1 MRKRDGLLGLVLLGV
16 GWPGIAAG
24 GEPDPEE
31 VRQRVEIYTRDL
43 EAEKPAPA
51 PKPRLKPAPA
61 PKPKQQPQP
70 QPASTVNYD
79 REAWKSAEKCGT
91 AACFRAYLAD
101 YPKGRYARMA
111 RARLKAESVT
121 STPAPTPSVAA
132 PAVPPRPTQT
142 LLADR
147 YRDNGD
153 GTVTDVRTGL
163 QWMRCSLGQAWQG
176 GTCVGEAEK
185 YDWQSAPDV
194 TKALNC
200 QGGYVSYRDWRVPT
214 KEELETL
221 FYCSSGQPKTW
232 NDTGI
237 SCKGDFKRPPIY
249 QTAFPNT
256 REEVYWSSSVH
267 AHYPDIALG
276 VAFLHVVAVYAG
288 SKANDLHHARLV
300 RGEQ

>member
-1 MRKRDGLLGLVLLGV
+1 MRNGWNWIGWGVVVGLTSFPA
-16 GWPGIAAG
+16 WSA
-24 GEPDPEE
+24 EPDPEA
-31 VRQRVEIYTRDL
+31 VRRLMEKYER
-43 EAEKPAPA
+43 EAAEEAAKQAPA
-51 PKPRLKPAPA
+51 PKPRPKPEPAPQPKPKPAP
-61 PKPKQQPQP
+61 
-70 QPASTVNYD
+70 TVNYD
-79 REAWKSAEKCGT
+79 HEAWKSAERCGT
-91 AACFRAYLAD
+91 AACFRAYLED

-111 RARLKAESVT
+111 RARLEPESTSPPAAAER
-121 STPAPTPSVAA
+121 PKPPS
-132 PAVPPRPTQT
+132 RPVQT
-142 LLADR
+142 LLVDR
-147 YRDNGD
+147 YWDNGD
-153 GTVTDVRTGL
+153 GTVTDVKTRL
-163 QWMRCSLGQAWQG
+163 QWMRCSLGQKWQG

-185 YDWQSAPDV
+185 YDWQSAPDAA
-194 TKALNC
+194 KAMNH
-200 QGGYVSYRDWRVPT
+200 QGGYASYRDWRVPT

-221 FYCSSGQPKTW
+221 FYCSSGKPKTW